1 MAAATFLW
9 VTHTQEVKL
18 RRAGVTHPHIVH
30 MGVLAMGKW
39 MDCCHHK
46 LQGVVCWVVM
56 GDWDVFMHGM
66 EWNGS

>member
-9 VTHTQEVKL
+9 VTHTQEVEL

-39 MDCCHHK
+39 IIAITNCKGLCV
-46 LQGVVCWVVM
+46 G
-56 GDWDVFMHGM
+56 
-66 EWNGS
+66 